1 MGGGGVVPL
10 GGVFGVAAGVWCPF
24 RALLRVPPILFRFF
38 CCSVPYVMYVAELHS
53 CAGLVGPIL
62 WLLPLV
68 SGGLILCGVVLGV
81 VGGLVAFVGVL
92 CLWVGWVCGCL
103 GAYLFC
109 ACFLCPPVYLYARTG
124 RDGERESGN
133 DLAAGLRE

>member
-1 MGGGGVVPL
+1 M
-10 GGVFGVAAGVWCPF
+10 AAGVWCPF

-38 CCSVPYVMYVAELHS
+38 CCFVPYVMYVAELR
-53 CAGLVGPIL
+53 GLS
-62 WLLPLV
+62 WAYPLA
-68 SGGLILCGVVLGV
+68 SGGLLLCGVVLRV

-109 ACFLCPPVYLYARTG
+109 A
-124 RDGERESGN
+124 
-133 DLAAGLRE
+133 

>member
-1 MGGGGVVPL
+1 M
-10 GGVFGVAAGVWCPF
+10 AAGVWCPF
-24 RALLRVPPILFRFF
+24 RAFLCVPPILFRFF
-38 CCSVPYVMYVAELHS
+38 CCSVPYVMYVAELQS

-62 WLLPLV
+62 WLPPLA
-68 SGGLILCGVVLGV
+68 SGGLPLCGVVLGV

-109 ACFLCPPVYLYARTG
+109 A
-124 RDGERESGN
+124 
-133 DLAAGLRE
+133 